1 MSDMIDRGLLIQSIH
16 EAAAIAERWPFV
28 LQAIGRAVDAPSA
41 MLWARRSDAWA
52 GDVMSGPRDVLRCQ
66 QTTARLLGADRAG
79 FLTDGDLFSAAE
91 RRGDAFA
98 ATAIAVPTGDRLG
111 FHFQRAPG
119 ASPFAVQDVALLDS
133 LRPTLARA
141 GMLSV
146 RWRLQQPRTATAALQ
161 TIGLPAAM
169 LDREGRALAAN
180 AEIEALANHVHW
192 RPQDR
197 LALVDAQA
205 NGLLHKVL
213 ADPRD
218 GRSFAARS
226 MAGEPAVIHAVP
238 VVGQAR
244 NIFGGRVTL
253 VVLTPVDQAAQ
264 AVRGLFDLT
273 AQEARSLAKASTSRQ
288 AELTSLLA
296 GLPKLQPRPS
306 PAGAEPV

>member
-1 MSDMIDRGLLIQSIH
+1 MIDRGLLIQSIH
-16 EAAAIAERWPFV
+16 EAAAVAERWPFV
-28 LQAIGRAVDAPSA
+28 LQAIGGGVDAPGA
-41 MLWARRSDAWA
+41 MLWARRSDAWT
-52 GDVMSGPRDVLRCQ
+52 GDIVSGPGDKLRCQ

-79 FLTDGDLFSAAE
+79 FLTDRDLFSAAE
-91 RRGDAFA
+91 RCGDAFA

-111 FHFQRAPG
+111 FHFQRPSGAP
-119 ASPFAVQDVALLDS
+119 PFAAQDMALLDS
-133 LRPTLARA
+133 LRPALARA

-169 LDREGRALAAN
+169 LDREGRTLAAN
-180 AEIEALANHVHW
+180 ADIEALVSHVRW
-192 RPQDR
+192 RSQDR
-197 LALVDAQA
+197 LGLVDARA
-205 NGLLHKVL
+205 NSLLHEVL

-226 MAGEPAVIHAVP
+226 IAGEPAVIHAVP
-238 VVGQAR
+238 VAGQAR

-253 VVLTPVDQAAQ
+253 VVLTPVDRAAQ

-296 GLPKLQPRPS
+296 GLPRLQPRPS
-306 PAGAEPV
+306 ATAAETL

>member
-1 MSDMIDRGLLIQSIH
+1 MIDRGVLIQSIH
-16 EAAAIAERWPFV
+16 EAAAVAERWPFV

-52 GDVMSGPRDVLRCQ
+52 GDVVSGPAGALRCQ
-66 QTTARLLGADRAG
+66 QTTARLLGVDRAG
-79 FLTDGDLFSAAE
+79 FLTDRDLFAAAE

-98 ATAIAVPTGDRLG
+98 ATAIAVPTGDCLG
-111 FHFQRAPG
+111 FHFQRAPR
-119 ASPFAVQDVALLDS
+119 AAHFKAHDTALLDS
-133 LRPTLARA
+133 LRPALARA

-169 LDREGRALAAN
+169 LDREGRTLAAN
-180 AEIEALANHVHW
+180 AEIEALGNHVRW
-192 RPQDR
+192 RPNDR
-197 LALVDAQA
+197 LALVDARADSALQDA
-205 NGLLHKVL
+205 L

-226 MAGEPAVIHAVP
+226 MAGEPAVVHAVP
-238 VVGQAR
+238 VAGQAR

-273 AQEARSLAKASTSRQ
+273 AQEAHSLAKASTSRQ

-296 GLPKLQPRPS
+296 GLPKLQPRPA
-306 PAGAEPV
+306 PAAAEPV

>member
-1 MSDMIDRGLLIQSIH
+1 MTDRGVVIQAIH
-16 EAAAIAERWPFV
+16 EAAAVAERWPFV
-28 LQAIGRAVDAPSA
+28 LQAIGRLVDAPSA
-41 MLWARRSDAWA
+41 MLWARRSDAWT
-52 GDVMSGPRDVLRCQ
+52 GDVVSGPADTLRCR
-66 QTTARLLGADRAG
+66 QTTARLLGADHAG
-79 FLTDGDLFSAAE
+79 FLTDRDLFSGAE
-91 RRGDAFA
+91 RQGDAFA
-98 ATAIAVPTGDRLG
+98 ATAIAAPTGDRLG

-119 ASPFAVQDVALLDS
+119 TPHFTARDMALLDS
-133 LRPTLARA
+133 LRPVLARA

-169 LDREGRALAAN
+169 LDREGRTLAAN
-180 AEIEALANHVHW
+180 AEIEALASHVRW

-197 LALVDAQA
+197 LCLVDARA
-205 NGLLHKVL
+205 NSLLHEVL
-213 ADPRD
+213 ANPRE

-226 MAGEPAVIHAVP
+226 MAGEPAVVHAMP
-238 VVGQAR
+238 VAGQAR

-253 VVLTPVDQAAQ
+253 VVVTPVDQAAQ

-273 AQEARSLAKASTSRQ
+273 AQEAHSLAKASTSRQ

-306 PAGAEPV
+306 PAGAEPL